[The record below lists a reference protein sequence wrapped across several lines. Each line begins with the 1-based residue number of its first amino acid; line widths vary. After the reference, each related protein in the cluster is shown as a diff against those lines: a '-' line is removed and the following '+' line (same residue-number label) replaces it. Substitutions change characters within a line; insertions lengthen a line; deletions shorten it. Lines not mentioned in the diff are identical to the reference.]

1 MTVSYTAAVTVTGEG
16 RNGGRVAAS
25 DGVLVTPLAV
35 PKELGGA
42 GGATNPEQLFAAGW
56 GACFLGAVRRA
67 AAARKVSLRS
77 TAITVEVTLNGT
89 EDGQFGLAAVLN
101 LELGGVDQQ
110 TATELGRAAHQICPY
125 SKATRGNIPVT
136 VNAVAVTVAA

>member
-1 MTVSYTAAVTVTGEG
+1 MAVSYTGVVTVTGEG
-16 RNGGRVAAS
+16 RNGGQIAAS
-25 DGVLVTPLAV
+25 DGHLTTSLAI

-67 AAARKVSLRS
+67 AAQRKLHLTS
-77 TAITVEVTLNGT
+77 TAITVEATLTHGDDD
-89 EDGQFGLAAVLN
+89 EFGLSAVLT
-101 LELGGVDQQ
+101 LDLGGVDQP
-110 TATELGRAAHQICPY
+110 TATELANAAHQLCPY

-136 VNAVAVTVAA
+136 IIATAVTG